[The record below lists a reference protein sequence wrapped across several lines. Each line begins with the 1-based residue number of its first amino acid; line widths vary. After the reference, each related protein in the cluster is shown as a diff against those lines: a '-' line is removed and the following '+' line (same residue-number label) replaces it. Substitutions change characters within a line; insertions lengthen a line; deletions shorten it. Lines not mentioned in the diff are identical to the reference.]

1 MTRSRNDKLNWIF
14 NVYDK
19 DAGGTIDPGEMKDVV
34 TGLYTMMGIEVTD
47 EIIITIIIIT
57 IFEVPEEILEI
68 RSKEILEICDI
79 DGDGEISKE
88 EFITHSLTCD
98 FICDMLQVME
108 DDEDDF
114 EDDGEENVRDTPV
127 VQQQNGGERKENISG
142 TDLDPNVLGN
152 LATKLALPPDQVK
165 RRHQRFLEMFPNG
178 KLTKEQF
185 IASRALKGKSIPG
198 EKAEALFK
206 VFQGSSNGTMD
217 FVQFEMAINA
227 TTLR

>member
-1 MTRSRNDKLNWIF
+1 M
-14 NVYDK
+14 YDK

-34 TGLYTMMGIEVTD
+34 TGLYTMMGI
-47 EIIITIIIIT
+47 
-57 IFEVPEEILEI
+57 EVPEEILEI

-127 VQQQNGGERKENISG
+127 VQQQNGDERKFGISVF
-142 TDLDPNVLGN
+142 T
-152 LATKLALPPDQVK
+152 
-165 RRHQRFLEMFPNG
+165 RHCFY
-178 KLTKEQF
+178 
-185 IASRALKGKSIPG
+185 
-198 EKAEALFK
+198 
-206 VFQGSSNGTMD
+206 D
-217 FVQFEMAINA
+217 
-227 TTLR
+227 

>member
-1 MTRSRNDKLNWIF
+1 MLNSNPTPITSQLYDHFPRSRNDKLNWIF

-34 TGLYTMMGIEVTD
+34 TGLYTMMGI
-47 EIIITIIIIT
+47 
-57 IFEVPEEILEI
+57 EVPEEILEI

-108 DDEDDF
+108 DDDDDF
-114 EDDGEENVRDTPV
+114 EVEEEEIVKEDPV
-127 VQQQNGGERKENISG
+127 VDKENERERAIKENISA
-142 TDLDPNVLGN
+142 TDIDPNLLVG
-152 LATKLALPPDQVK
+152 LATKLALPLEQVK
-165 RRHQRFLEMFPNG
+165 SRHKEFLEKFPQG
-178 KLTKEQF
+178 RLTKQEF
-185 IASRALKGKSIPG
+185 IASRLKSRPSVPE
-198 EKAEALFK
+198 EKAQALFK
-206 VFQGSSNGTMD
+206 VFQGNGTMD
-217 FVQFEMAINA
+217 FIQFEMAVNA

>member
-1 MTRSRNDKLNWIF
+1 M
-14 NVYDK
+14 YDK

-34 TGLYTMMGIEVTD
+34 TGLYTMMGI
-47 EIIITIIIIT
+47 
-57 IFEVPEEILEI
+57 EVPEEILEI

-108 DDEDDF
+108 DDDDDDF
-114 EDDGEENVRDTPV
+114 EDEDEEIVKEVPV
-127 VQQQNGGERKENISG
+127 DEKKNAEESESKATNISA
-142 TDLDPNVLGN
+142 TELDPGVLLN

-165 RRHQRFLEMFPNG
+165 SRHKHFLEMFPNG
-178 KLTKEQF
+178 KLTKEEF
-185 IASRALKGKSIPG
+185 IASLKGRSIPE

-206 VFQGSSNGTMD
+206 VFQGGSSNGMMD
-217 FVQFEMAINA
+217 FTQFEMAVNA

>member
-1 MTRSRNDKLNWIF
+1 MSRSRNDKLNWIF

-34 TGLYTMMGIEVTD
+34 TGLYTMMGI
-47 EIIITIIIIT
+47 
-57 IFEVPEEILEI
+57 EVPEEILEI

-114 EDDGEENVRDTPV
+114 EVEEEEEEERVKEDPVVEKENGEER
-127 VQQQNGGERKENISG
+127 GIKEK
-142 TDLDPNVLGN
+142 TDLDPNLLVS
-152 LATKLALPPDQVK
+152 LATKLALPLDQVK
-165 RRHQRFLEMFPNG
+165 SRQKHFLEMFPKG
-178 KLTKEQF
+178 RLTKEEF
-185 IASRALKGKSIPG
+185 IANRLKGKPSIPE

-217 FVQFEMAINA
+217 FVQFEMAVNA

>member
-1 MTRSRNDKLNWIF
+1 MYDHLSRSRNDKLNWIF

-34 TGLYTMMGIEVTD
+34 TGLYTMMGIEV
-47 EIIITIIIIT
+47 
-57 IFEVPEEILEI
+57 PEEILEI
-68 RSKEILEICDI
+68 RSKEILEICDT

-108 DDEDDF
+108 DDDDDF
-114 EDDGEENVRDTPV
+114 EVEEEEIVKEDPGV
-127 VQQQNGGERKENISG
+127 VKEEEEREMKENISA
-142 TDLDPNVLGN
+142 TDLDPNVLVG
-152 LATKLALPPDQVK
+152 LASKLALPLEQVK
-165 RRHQRFLEMFPNG
+165 SRHKDFLEKFPQG
-178 KLTKEQF
+178 RLTKEEF
-185 IASRALKGKSIPG
+185 IASRLKGRPSVPE

-206 VFQGSSNGTMD
+206 VFQENGTMD
-217 FVQFEMAINA
+217 FIQFEMAVNA

>member
-1 MTRSRNDKLNWIF
+1 MLDFDNTNSLFRSRNDKLNWIF

-34 TGLYTMMGIEVTD
+34 TGLYTMMGIEVPD

-57 IFEVPEEILEI
+57 IIEVPEEILEI

-108 DDEDDF
+108 DDEDDC
-114 EDDGEENVRDTPV
+114 EDDGEENVRDK
-127 VQQQNGGERKENISG
+127 N
-142 TDLDPNVLGN
+142 PN
-152 LATKLALPPDQVK
+152 D
-165 RRHQRFLEMFPNG
+165 
-178 KLTKEQF
+178 
-185 IASRALKGKSIPG
+185 
-198 EKAEALFK
+198 
-206 VFQGSSNGTMD
+206 
-217 FVQFEMAINA
+217 
-227 TTLR
+227 